1 MSIEEIKNSILN
13 ANKIGITFHTS
24 PDGDAMGSA
33 LGLLNGLR
41 ALGKNAYITSRDVI
55 PDNLSFLPLGT
66 EVDGLT
72 QMPLDGTDLVV
83 VVDCG
88 NVERISS
95 DLSVYEGT
103 VINVDHHLSNEMYG
117 NINYVDTKAAATA
130 EIIYELLVSLGFN
143 FDVEDKILKNIGTCL
158 YTSLITD
165 TGSFRHSNVTKRTHT
180 IAGILRGVGVNNT
193 YIHTNL
199 FENTP
204 VNKVKLLG
212 EALCKMELFFNGKV
226 AVIAIPL
233 EMLKRLDMEKA
244 DTSDVISTILAMDG
258 VEAAVV
264 LKEVEDG
271 AKASLRSKDKVD
283 VRKVA
288 EVFGGGGHIKAAGV
302 MQRGVTL
309 LEAKENLLFEIE
321 KVI

>member
-1 MSIEEIKNSILN
+1 MSMEEIKNSILN
-13 ANKIGITFHTS
+13 SNKIGITFHTS
-24 PDGDAMGSA
+24 PDGDAAGSA

-41 ALGKNAYITSRDVI
+41 ALGKSSYITSRDVI
-55 PDNLSFLPLGT
+55 QDNLSFLPLGR
-66 EVDGLT
+66 EIDGLT
-72 QMPLDGTDLVV
+72 ERPLEGTDLII

-88 NVERISS
+88 NVERISG
-95 DLSVYEGT
+95 DLSSYNGT
-103 VINVDHHLSNEMYG
+103 VINIDHHLSNDMYG
-117 NINYVDTKAAATA
+117 NINYVDKKAAATA

-143 FDVEDKILKNIGTCL
+143 FDEEDEILKNIGTCL
-158 YTSLITD
+158 YTSLVTD
-165 TGSFRHSNVTKRTHT
+165 TGSFRHSNVTKRTHK

-193 YIHTNL
+193 LIHTKL

-204 VNKVKLLG
+204 VNKVRLIG
-212 EALCKMELFFNGKV
+212 EALCKMELHFNGKV

-233 EMLKRLDMEKA
+233 EMLKRLDMEKS
-244 DTSDVISTILAMDG
+244 DTSDLIGTILAMEG
-258 VEAAVV
+258 VEAAIV

-288 EVFGGGGHIKAAGV
+288 EIFGGGGHIKAAGV

>member
-41 ALGKNAYITSRDVI
+41 AIGKNAYITSRDVI
-55 PDNLSFLPLGT
+55 GDNLSFLPLGR

-72 QMPLDGTDLVV
+72 ESPTEGTDLVI

-95 DLSVYEGT
+95 DLSSYNGT
-103 VINVDHHLSNEMYG
+103 VVNIDHHLSNEMYG
-117 NINYVDTKAAATA
+117 DLNYVDTKAAATA
-130 EIIYELLVSLGFN
+130 EIIYELLVSIGFK
-143 FDVEDKILKNIGTCL
+143 FDVEDKLLKDIGTCL
-158 YTSLITD
+158 YTSLVTD
-165 TGSFRHSNVTKRTHT
+165 TGSFRHSNVTKRTHE
-180 IAGILRGVGVNNT
+180 IAGALKGVGVNNT
-193 YIHTNL
+193 LIHTNL

-204 VNKVKLLG
+204 INKVKLFG
-212 EALCKMELFFNGKV
+212 EALCKMELYFNGKV

-233 EMLKRLDMEKA
+233 ELLKRLDMEKA
-244 DTSDVISTILAMDG
+244 DTSDIISTILSIEG
-258 VEAAVV
+258 VEAAIL

-288 EVFGGGGHIKAAGV
+288 EIFGGGGHIKAAGV